1 MGTLFVDKLD
11 PQSGTSLELGSSG
24 DTVSVNTGATTNL
37 AGNVT
42 LGASGK
48 TITVPSGCTI
58 TNNGTQTGFGGV
70 MTPAFSAYGTTQ
82 NNVANNTTT
91 VLTCSSE
98 VFDSDGKYDTSNYRF
113 TPGVTGKYFFYVGFK
128 NNQSSDRLQCGIYK
142 NGSLIS
148 EADGRMEP
156 ENNGHGSNTYTGVQG
171 SVISICDNTSDYFQ
185 AFGWQKSGSTLTF
198 YNARFMGYKIIE

>member
-70 MTPAFSAYGTTQ
+70 MTPAFSAYVGTL
-82 NNVANNTTT
+82 NNIANNTTT
-91 VLTCSSE
+91 VVTGFSE
-98 VFDSDGKYDTSNYRF
+98 RFDSNSKFDTSTGRF
-113 TPGVTGKYFFYVGFK
+113 TPGETGRYIFYLTTRI
-128 NNQSSDRLQCGIYK
+128 NQASCRFQVLLGK
-142 NGSLIS
+142 NGSNCPD
-148 EADGRMEP
+148 ADGNIEME
-156 ENNGHGSNTYTGVQG
+156 NYGHGSNTYIGVNG
-171 SVISICDNTSDYFQ
+171 FAITHCDDVNDYFTMRV
-185 AFGWQKSGSTLTF
+185 WQNSGSSQTF
-198 YNARFMGYKIIE
+198 YTNNFMGFKLIT